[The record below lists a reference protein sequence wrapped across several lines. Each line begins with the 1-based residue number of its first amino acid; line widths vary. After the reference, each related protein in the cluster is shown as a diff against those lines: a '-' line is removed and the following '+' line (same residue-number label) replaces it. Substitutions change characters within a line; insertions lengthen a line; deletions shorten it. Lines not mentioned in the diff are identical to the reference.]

1 MSATMMASMMNL
13 GRNTT
18 LQLNL
23 LAKYGYNNACFYSFF
38 YTALIIAMLRKIHTW
53 INNGQQE

>member
-38 YTALIIAMLRKIHTW
+38 YTTTIVLILRKIYKW
-53 INNGQQE
+53 INNGQ